1 VALSAGRPA
10 WVLPSTL
17 PFGVRTFL
25 DLGARGRGRPANSSN
40 QSIGD
45 PIIGSVGVRAPVFLL
60 VSLSL
65 AGCGS
70 PADPSEPPA
79 PLDPARV
86 ATIGMENAAIRQVV
100 VDFLDAYANSGTDTE
115 SLARLVTGPHLED
128 WVYWLSVQ
136 NLGLQGRLSGE
147 LDLRALRV
155 LEIGEQ
161 VAAAA
166 VDATVTLSVSMEGG
180 VDTIRRNFGSPIL
193 LARAAEDPTSWQV
206 VDATRDGRSMQDSIT
221 LFEETPARVDENGI
235 QIDVVSL
242 YRFASGTVA
251 NLRIRNATDRPV
263 RVDVPHSVLQVGGR
277 FLGATGTT
285 PTLRV
290 PLRPGDSRDGALN
303 FPPITFM
310 ENPELAM
317 VHFHGDPAPVAT
329 VTLPVEAFSV
339 GGSA

>member
-1 VALSAGRPA
+1 
-10 WVLPSTL
+10 
-17 PFGVRTFL
+17 
-25 DLGARGRGRPANSSN
+25 
-40 QSIGD
+40 
-45 PIIGSVGVRAPVFLL
+45 VGVRAPIFLL

-65 AGCGS
+65 ASCGGQ
-70 PADPSEPPA
+70 ADPSEPPG
-79 PLDPARV
+79 PVDPARV
-86 ATIGMENAAIRQVV
+86 ATIGVETAAIRQVV
-100 VDFLDAYANSGTDTE
+100 VDFLDAYANSGSETA
-115 SLARLVTGPHLED
+115 SLARLVGGPHLED
-128 WVYWLSVQ
+128 WVYWLSIQ
-136 NLGLQGRLSGE
+136 NLGLQERLTGE

-166 VDATVTLSVSMEGG
+166 VDATVTLSVSVEGG

-193 LARAAEDPTSWQV
+193 LARGAEDPTAWQV

-221 LFEETPARVDENGI
+221 LFEETPARVDEDGI

-251 NLRIRNATDRPV
+251 NVRIRNATTRTL
-263 RVDVPHSVLQVGGR
+263 RVDIPHSLIQVGGR

-290 PLRPGDSRDGALN
+290 PIRPGESRDGALN
-303 FPPITFM
+303 FPPLTFM
-310 ENPELAM
+310 DNPELVM

-329 VTLPVEAFSV
+329 ITFPVEAFSL
-339 GGSA
+339 GSNA

>member
-1 VALSAGRPA
+1 VALSAGCPA

-25 DLGARGRGRPANSSN
+25 DLGIRGRGRPANSSN
-40 QSIGD
+40 KSIGD
-45 PIIGSVGVRAPVFLL
+45 PIIGSVGARAPLFLL

-65 AGCGS
+65 AGCGA
-70 PADPSEPPA
+70 PAEPSQPSAPVDPT
-79 PLDPARV
+79 RV
-86 ATIGMENAAIRQVV
+86 ATIGVENAAIRQVV
-100 VDFLDAYANSGTDTE
+100 VDFLDAYADSGSDTG

-136 NLGLQGRLSGE
+136 NLGLEGRLSGE

-166 VDATVTLSVSMEGG
+166 VDATVTLSVSAEGG

-193 LARAAEDPTSWQV
+193 LARATEELTAWQV

-221 LFEETPARVDENGI
+221 LFDEVPARVDEDGI
-235 QIDVVSL
+235 QIEVVSL

-251 NLRIRNATDRPV
+251 NLRIRNSTNQTL

-277 FLGATGTT
+277 FLGATVST

-290 PLRPGDSRDGALN
+290 PLRPGASMDGALN
-303 FPPITFM
+303 FPPVTFM
-310 ENPELAM
+310 DNPELAM
-317 VHFHGDPAPVAT
+317 VHFHGNPAPVVT
-329 VTLPVEAFSV
+329 VTLPVEAFAV
-339 GGSA
+339 GSNA